1 MIGFPLLWTTIII
14 IFREVFTIK
23 NERTRSM
30 VQNIHKKKSS
40 LLKNKSL
47 SRNYTFETL
56 HFTAQPSIK
65 HGFSA
70 RKICQQISSL
80 LFLIWIF
87 NNCKMSLM
95 LLLHYWN
102 FQIPLKTRGAKI
114 LHKVVLYI
122 RFNSG
127 FNHAPSENWIL
138 KFSKLVRFR

>member
-1 MIGFPLLWTTIII
+1 MIGFLLLWTTIIS
-14 IFREVFTIK
+14 EVFAIK
-23 NERTRSM
+23 NKRTRSM
-30 VQNIHKKKSS
+30 EYVHKKVSS
-40 LLKNKSL
+40 TSLKNKSL

-87 NNCKMSLM
+87 NNCKMSLIC